1 MTIPLTGRLLN
12 ALRSVAV
19 NPKGLRIG
27 AFPKAMA
34 QLVEMGLVEERAVGA
49 KGRGWFLTQAGRE
62 EIRQYGTDEIDGG

>member
-1 MTIPLTGRLLN
+1 MSARILTGRLLN

-34 QLVEMGLVEERAVGA
+34 QLVEMASWRNGLCLRGLGGGDGFSRIAV
-49 KGRGWFLTQAGRE
+49 AGRSE
-62 EIRQYGTDEIDGG
+62 SMGG